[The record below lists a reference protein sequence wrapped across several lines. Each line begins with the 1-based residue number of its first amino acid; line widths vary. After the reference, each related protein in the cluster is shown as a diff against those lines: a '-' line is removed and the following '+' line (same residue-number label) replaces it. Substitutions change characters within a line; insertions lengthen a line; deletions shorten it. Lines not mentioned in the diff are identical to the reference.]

1 MEMGLVL
8 MVEAKQIAEI
18 EVKAK
23 RKQKEKQKEAPV
35 LRGFRQKTTS
45 IRMTAA
51 LSKKTSH

>member
-23 RKQKEKQKEAPV
+23 RKQKEKQKAPV